1 MHTRRGLDVG
11 QESSHPCCAFIPEVK
26 KKRVSPWWKIGVK
39 KFLSTTCETALSPN
53 DRVTWHLRAKSSS
66 SITFAT
72 RISLRAFSY
81 FYLVTFFQW
90 QLKRQWKINEGEST
104 CVLFCSRSGRL
115 EDAHGLT
122 EWDLRESMDR
132 TRSVVRAGTK
142 SWHAV
147 ARFHSQTR
155 GPGSCTTQHISKSIP
170 GDEGTSRAILDDC
183 TKRFLY

>member
-26 KKRVSPWWKIGVK
+26 KERVSPWWKIGVK

-81 FYLVTFFQW
+81 FYLITFFSMTIKTPMKSKWRIDMCFVLQPFRPPRRRSW
-90 QLKRQWKINEGEST
+90 THWMRSTRVNGPDTICCTCRHKILT
-104 CVLFCSRSGRL
+104 CCGKISLTNSR
-115 EDAHGLT
+115 T
-122 EWDLRESMDR
+122 
-132 TRSVVRAGTK
+132 
-142 SWHAV
+142 
-147 ARFHSQTR
+147 
-155 GPGSCTTQHISKSIP
+155 
-170 GDEGTSRAILDDC
+170 
-183 TKRFLY
+183 RFLYHSTHIKVNSRRWGYVSCNSR